1 MGIFSAIRNLI
12 IQAGDS
18 YSKINQEI
26 EVYMED
32 YRNESDEFLKK
43 KLKNGYGAKKTAAS
57 RVLKERGYGS
67 QNLSE

>member
-1 MGIFSAIRNLI
+1 MGIFSAIGNLI
-12 IQAGDS
+12 IQAGNS
-18 YSKINQEI
+18 YSKLNQEI

-43 KLKNGYGAKKTAAS
+43 KLKNSNVAKKIAAS

-67 QNLSE
+67 QNLE